1 MKAIQIVIG
10 SMWIVVMYVLSSND
24 TLGLFLTFGTAFIF
38 LVVFSVGGDN
48 NNEPV
53 KAKKISIQYKDGK
66 KETCVGTE
74 WSRYD
79 DVLSIYNNEL
89 EDNLVKEISLD
100 VVKSVG
106 FALVATGE
114 GEGK

>member
-1 MKAIQIVIG
+1 MKVIQIFMGVI
-10 SMWIVVMYVLSSND
+10 WVAIMYMVSTTTTDQFL
-24 TLGLFLTFGTAFIF
+24 TLGTG
-38 LVVFSVGGDN
+38 VVFVIMCFMGGDDKR
-48 NNEPV
+48 ETV

-66 KETCVGTE
+66 KETCAGTE

-106 FALVATGE
+106 FAPQE
-114 GEGK
+114 SHE